1 MNRVDGGGRNRN
13 SLRGVQAVP
22 QVGIGVF
29 NHGGTAGG
37 FGHSLVNGDHVFQAV
52 VMGQLLQA
60 AISPG
65 LQLDAAS
72 IASPSQSAE
81 KSQCLLP
88 YPCSPVHAHLSG
100 PGMIAPEKMS
110 PRQ

>member
-52 VMGQLLQA
+52 VMGQLRQA
-60 AISPG
+60 AICPG
-65 LQLDAAS
+65 MSLDADHLAS
-72 IASPSQSAE
+72 LSHSAG
-81 KSQCLLP
+81 KSQCLLTNS
-88 YPCSPVHAHLSG
+88 CSHVLASLSNS
-100 PGMIAPEKMS
+100 AATDRKS
-110 PRQ
+110 V